1 MQLYLLQEALLS
13 LNCQVLWNSIAE
25 GRRSIARD
33 TCFGIV
39 QGKLDE
45 SYFSVKTS

>member
-45 SYFSVKTS
+45 SHFSES